1 MHANEL
7 IIYTVYNFQDKENLQ
22 LKLKKLVK
30 WADKW
35 LLKINFDKCNV
46 IHLGSKKIIP
56 LTN

>member
-30 WADKW
+30 WADK
-35 LLKINFDKCNV
+35 
-46 IHLGSKKIIP
+46 
-56 LTN
+56 